1 MSAKISAI
9 ILFYNGAAY
18 LPEYVTSVLNQTYAN
33 LEVILVDDGSTD
45 ASSR

>member
-18 LPEYVTSVLNQTYAN
+18 LPECVTSVLNQTYAN